1 MSQDEQNAVAPAK
14 KGWQP
19 VPTGWLDAQR
29 RERDVIRAELSQ
41 VRGFMPLLMKAR
53 NGGDWS
59 PLEREQLMANVRA
72 IAHISP
78 YVLVLALP
86 GSFIALPALAWWLDR
101 RRQNRD
107 RNMAQTK

>member
-1 MSQDEQNAVAPAK
+1 MSQDGPNAASPAK
-14 KGWQP
+14 KRWHP

-41 VRGFMPLLMKAR
+41 VRGFMPLLMKVR

-59 PLEREQLMANVRA
+59 PLERAQLMANVRA

-107 RNMAQTK
+107 RATARMK

>member
-1 MSQDEQNAVAPAK
+1 MSPDERNAVAPAK
-14 KGWQP
+14 QRWLP
-19 VPTGWLDAQR
+19 VPSGWLDAQR

-41 VRGFMPLLMKAR
+41 VRGFMPLLMKVR

-72 IAHISP
+72 IAHLSP

-101 RRQNRD
+101 RRRNR
-107 RNMAQTK
+107 NQS